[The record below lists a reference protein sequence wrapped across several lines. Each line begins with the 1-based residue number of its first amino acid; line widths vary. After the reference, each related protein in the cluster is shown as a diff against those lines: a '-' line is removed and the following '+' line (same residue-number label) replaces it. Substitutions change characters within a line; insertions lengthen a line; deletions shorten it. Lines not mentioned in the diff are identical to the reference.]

1 MQPKNP
7 QTILCLMGP
16 TATGK
21 TGLALQLAACFPVEI
36 ISVDSA
42 LVYTDMNIGTA
53 KPSDAERAAVPHHL
67 IDICVPTEAYSVGQF
82 IRDVQQ
88 IILQIHQR
96 GNIPLLVG
104 GTMLYFHGLLNG
116 SAQLPSADEVIRSSL
131 LAEAQ
136 TIGWQ
141 AMHVELAKVDPI
153 TAERVH
159 PNDPQRIQR
168 ALEVYRLTGQ
178 PMSQLQQHNQVA
190 DYRSLVLS
198 LEPIDRALLHQRIEQ
213 RLALMFEGGLVDE
226 VRSLRKLYSL
236 NADCP
241 AMRCVG
247 YRQVWQFLEG
257 VYDESTMRYK
267 ALVATRQLA
276 KRQLTWLRR
285 WQDIQRFS
293 MESDSLYQDVKH
305 CVSQFLEAS

>member
-1 MQPKNP
+1 MQPNHSP
-7 QTILCLMGP
+7 AILCLMGP

-21 TGLALQLAACFPVEI
+21 TGLAIQLAACFPVEI

-67 IDICVPTEAYSVGQF
+67 IDICSPTETYSVGQF
-82 IRDVQQ
+82 IRDAQR
-88 IILQIHQR
+88 IISQVHQR

-104 GTMLYFHGLLNG
+104 GTMLYFHGLLKG
-116 SAQLPSADEVIRSSL
+116 SAQLPSADEAIRSSL
-131 LAEAQ
+131 LAQAQ
-136 TIGWQ
+136 KIGWQ
-141 AMHVELAKVDPI
+141 AMHVELAKVDPL

-168 ALEVYRLTGQ
+168 ALEVYRLTGK
-178 PMSQLQQHNQVA
+178 PVSQLQQHNQVA
-190 DYRSLVLS
+190 DYRSLALS
-198 LEPIDRALLHQRIEQ
+198 LEPNDRTLLHQRIEQ
-213 RLALMFEGGLVDE
+213 RLTLMFEGGLVEE
-226 VRSLRKLYSL
+226 VHSLRKQYNL

-257 VYDESTMRYK
+257 DYDESTMRYK

-285 WQDIQRFS
+285 WENIQRFS

-305 CVSQFLEAS
+305 CVNQFIAAS